1 MVSNAGVAPPA
12 ELAGGSPDELLSCL
26 LIVAK
31 AHGLPSTAEAVMA
44 GLPADNHRLTPSLF
58 ARAARRAHMS
68 SRLVREPLAQYPMG
82 GGYCGDMGY
91 WFCYPEGRTQL
102 HALQCFRQWLLQAG
116 GPDGLSLIDFWS
128 LDDDLGMSVRPQTF
142 VDGQEFVRN
151 QHGGERHI
159 LALLR

>member
-68 SRLVREPLAQYPMG
+68 SRLVREPLARVKDVLLPAV
-82 GGYCGDMGY
+82 
-91 WFCYPEGRTQL
+91 L
-102 HALQCFRQWLLQAG
+102 LLQGDRACVLLG
-116 GPDGLSLIDFWS
+116 WS
-128 LDDDLGMSVRPQTF
+128 EDRSEALVVLPELGDAPIQVSCA
-142 VDGQEFVRN
+142 
-151 QHGGERHI
+151 
-159 LALLR
+159 ALEEIGRAQV